1 MTAEIVDFKPAG
13 SATIAALRNVSL
25 FADGL
30 SAAMTRSAHLPGL
43 ICLHGPSGYGKT
55 FAATYAAN
63 VHRAHYVEARSSWTK
78 RALCRAILHEMGI
91 VPAQRVYEMTGQIAD
106 GLLASGRPLILDEAD
121 HVLAAGAIEIVRDI
135 HESSG
140 AAIALIGEERLPAK
154 LRAVERVHN
163 RVLRWVGAVPVD
175 LDDTRQLARLYAPG
189 MAIEDD
195 LLEAVLDASRGGA
208 RRVCI
213 NLDQIRD
220 AAAAE
225 QPQRIDRAWWGRRA
239 LYTGIVQPRD
249 DAYAAARRGTR

>member
-1 MTAEIVDFKPAG
+1 MTAEIVDIKPAG

-30 SAAMTRSAHLPGL
+30 SAAMTRSAHLPG
-43 ICLHGPSGYGKT
+43 IIAFHGPSGFGKT

-78 RALCRAILHEMGI
+78 RALCRAILQEMGI
-91 VPAQRVYEMTGQIAD
+91 EPAQRVYEMTSQIAD
-106 GLLASGRPLILDEAD
+106 GLLSSGRPLILDEAD

-175 LDDTRQLARLYAPG
+175 LDDTRQLAALYCPRLQV
-189 MAIEDD
+189 EDD

-220 AAAAE
+220 AASAE
-225 QPQRIDRAWWGRRA
+225 QPQRVDHAWWGNRP

-249 DAYAAARRGTR
+249 DAYAAARRGVR